1 MITIMGWPL
10 SPPNQNKKKKKKERV
25 FFFFFQNQKKIRQY
39 QTLRGKR
46 INYNPWKE
54 GDGEE
59 K

>member
-1 MITIMGWPL
+1 MTAFTTKPE
-10 SPPNQNKKKKKKERV
+10 QKKKKKKKEF

>member
-1 MITIMGWPL
+1 MTAFTIKPE
-10 SPPNQNKKKKKKERV
+10 QKKKNKKKKS
-25 FFFFFQNQKKIRQY
+25 FFFFQNQKKIRQY

-46 INYNPWKE
+46 IDYNPWKE